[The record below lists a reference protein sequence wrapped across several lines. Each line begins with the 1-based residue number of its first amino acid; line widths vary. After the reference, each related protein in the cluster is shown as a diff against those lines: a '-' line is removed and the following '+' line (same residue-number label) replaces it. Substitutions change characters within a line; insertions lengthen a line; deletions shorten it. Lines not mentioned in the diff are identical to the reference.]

1 MREQTRRSKG
11 RSEDNVRMEA
21 QAAVRLM
28 EGEEREDQHK
38 KNEERELITL
48 KP

>member
-11 RSEDNVRMEA
+11 RSEDNDRMEVE
-21 QAAVRLM
+21 AAVRLT